1 MCCRGLYDTG
11 NNGGQGYEE
20 IDRENIATSNP
31 LEAETVPWERR
42 SGHVWGPKSS
52 RELRNML
59 PPGPKEAQQV
69 QITAATSKSARG
81 AIFACCAAL

>member
-42 SGHVWGPKSS
+42 SGQ
-52 RELRNML
+52 NML
-59 PPGPKEAQQV
+59 PPWPKEAQQV